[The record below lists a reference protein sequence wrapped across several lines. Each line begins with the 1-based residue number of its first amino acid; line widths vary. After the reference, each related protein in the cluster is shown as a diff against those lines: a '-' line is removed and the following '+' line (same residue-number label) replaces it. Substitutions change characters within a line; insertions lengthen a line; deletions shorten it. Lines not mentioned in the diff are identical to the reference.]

1 MVANATYI
9 QFSFVSLLYFYI
21 YFISFCLLLWFSPFV
36 CSAVSPSHLPHSH
49 YVSLSLSLSVSHVFD
64 STRFALLVLMRPV
77 IIGSP
82 QLSCCEHY
90 RWHYD
95 SFNLTTKA
103 FVLCLCVCILH
114 FGLTERFLDRQF
126 VIEIIFMD
134 DDYFS
139 LLLILFVPLNWRV
152 FFRSSA
158 SYNKT
163 IYCVF
168 VGTKWEI
175 ECNWKFLALISE

>member
-21 YFISFCLLLWFSPFV
+21 LYFFLSSSLVLAFCLFCCLPFT
-36 CSAVSPSHLPHSH
+36 SPSLLFR
-49 YVSLSLSLSVSHVFD
+49 LSVSLSVSHVFD

-175 ECNWKFLALISE
+175 ECNWKFLALISG